1 MGTDRT
7 AVRRLPRT
15 LLPDTV
21 GSAPQKPPSLQGRAN
36 KAKTDQQ
43 HRFRDR
49 YGGLDAARLLA
60 GWRDLNK
67 QAARGVA
74 GLTAQAYEAHLQAN
88 LTALVHRLKTHRYRA
103 KLVRR
108 CYSPKANGTERPFG
122 LPALEDNLVQLA
134 CAKLLRA
141 IYEQDL
147 LACRYG
153 DRPGRGG
160 LEAVRDLP
168 FALQAGTDGSLVEA
182 EGQGFCD
189 QREHPRLWTRLRE
202 RIDARAFLR
211 LLRKWLQ
218 AGMLETDGHVVPPET
233 GSPHGGSI
241 SPVRANVYLHC
252 ALEVWCATG
261 VPAHWRGKALLCRSA
276 DDWGCAFP

>member
-1 MGTDRT
+1 MCRSAGVLRPWQAGREAHKNLGSPSSSWGEATTVVWYPAPEARQGKPGHRPMREPGLCGGTRARQAAPSRQRDHPLHAPGVSYHAEYSEVGKAYSMGTDRT

-49 YGGLDAARLLA
+49 YGGLDAARL
-60 GWRDLNK
+60 
-67 QAARGVA
+67 
-74 GLTAQAYEAHLQAN
+74 
-88 LTALVHRLKTHRYRA
+88 
-103 KLVRR
+103 
-108 CYSPKANGTERPFG
+108 
-122 LPALEDNLVQLA
+122 
-134 CAKLLRA
+134 
-141 IYEQDL
+141 
-147 LACRYG
+147 
-153 DRPGRGG
+153 
-160 LEAVRDLP
+160 
-168 FALQAGTDGSLVEA
+168 
-182 EGQGFCD
+182 
-189 QREHPRLWTRLRE
+189 
-202 RIDARAFLR
+202 LR